1 MYWLLFKI
9 NEIDVDLLLKL
20 NIIDSTDV
28 NEITHQQ
35 LEQLLTDPSYL
46 RILNQAN
53 NQRSCSENVKAIQM
67 SLFLLSNY
75 RFRFNFSFVHIR
87 YIFFFSS

>member
-1 MYWLLFKI
+1 MCWLLFKI
-9 NEIDVDLLLKL
+9 NEIDVNLLLKL
-20 NIIDSTDV
+20 NIIKSTDV

-75 RFRFNFSFVHIR
+75 RIRFNFSFERV
-87 YIFFFSS
+87 YCIFLFSS